1 MKPVVIILVFFI
13 LAQLLGLFA
22 AKMLYADLTK
32 NPYFS
37 SFVTTSDVNDLANPV
52 LFILYILIGAAVMMF
67 FVHWL
72 ELHNSFVNLMEFMM
86 IATSSFVVFYTILR
100 LFEGYEFSTILAAVI
115 AVFFAAIEEIKHSL
129 KNVAAISISAGVGV
143 LFGMSMGILPAILFL
158 LLLSIYDFASV
169 FASKH
174 MVRLAKFVVQKD
186 LALTITA
193 KGSLHPHDEEERT
206 IDLGTGDMIA
216 PILFEVS
223 TLAYNPVATIFVFAG
238 AVISMTIFL
247 FVVWRHKVILP
258 ALPPLVIGM
267 LIMYALGAMTGFY

>member
-1 MKPVVIILVFFI
+1 MKPVVIILIFFI

-100 LFEGYEFSTILAAVI
+100 LFGGYEIFSSVR
-115 AVFFAAIEEIKHSL
+115 KRSL
-129 KNVAAISISAGVGV
+129 
-143 LFGMSMGILPAILFL
+143 GI
-158 LLLSIYDFASV
+158 
-169 FASKH
+169 
-174 MVRLAKFVVQKD
+174 
-186 LALTITA
+186 
-193 KGSLHPHDEEERT
+193 
-206 IDLGTGDMIA
+206 
-216 PILFEVS
+216 
-223 TLAYNPVATIFVFAG
+223 
-238 AVISMTIFL
+238 
-247 FVVWRHKVILP
+247 
-258 ALPPLVIGM
+258 
-267 LIMYALGAMTGFY
+267 